1 MVRHTLATYRKKRD
15 FKKTPE
21 PPGKRE
27 ETFTEAADGMPGRGA
42 VGRFV
47 VHEHHASRLHF
58 DLRLEMGGVLKSFA
72 VPKGPSLD
80 PDVRRLAINTE
91 DHPVKYLDFQGS
103 IGDGQYGAG
112 QMVIWDQGTYG
123 VWTDADA
130 LRQYA
135 KGSLHL
141 EFHGEK
147 MRGGFML
154 IRGREDRQWLLFKK
168 RDDAAES
175 GNEPGLLL
183 PYGSRTEMPA
193 GFEIPAELL
202 RKAPVKQSKSA
213 QGVKSPKSGPAV
225 SKWPATAKKASL
237 PKMIEPMLA
246 TLADKPFS
254 DPLWMFETKWDG
266 WRALLRKDANGVHL
280 FSRSGKSLDGLFP
293 ELAGMG
299 SSLRAGECL
308 LDGEIVALDERGI
321 PKFQLLQNR
330 LKGKL
335 PWGRGGS
342 DKSRKAGTGRDA
354 GRADGAG
361 GSGEGAMVFY
371 AFDMPYCE
379 GRDLTACSLDQ
390 RKALLEKILPP
401 QALKPGKADDASALR
416 YSQGFEG
423 DGAAI
428 FEQAVNLGFEGV
440 VAKLKSSPYRRGRS
454 ADWLKIKGK
463 LRQEVVVGGYTEP
476 RRSRML
482 FGSLVVGLYQG
493 GKLVFTGH
501 VGGGFNAE
509 ALRDVHGFM
518 TPLETKTSP
527 FAPVPKTNE
536 KVQWIRPSLVAE
548 VEFAEWTDD
557 GIMRHPIFVGLRPDK
572 SPRDCVRETGQPVE
586 KLVEAAEAEVEAET
600 ETEAIMERS
609 HKPGGGGK
617 SAIAGKP
624 AGKAKAAKSGKTTPA
639 RSKPDAAARSGD
651 PVPGEPVFT
660 HTEKKYWPKEG
671 YTKGDLINYYRAV
684 APWLLPHLK
693 DRPLILKRYPNGI
706 EAPPFYQHDVKTAP
720 DFVSTIEV
728 EEPAGKINYALCQ
741 NEASLLWLAN
751 MGVIPQ
757 NPWLSRAP
765 HLDRPD
771 WIVFDLD
778 PQEVAFP
785 DVCKMALFLKEIL
798 DELALKA
805 YAKTSGS
812 RGIHVYVP
820 LKPVYDFAQGLD
832 FAQLVGA
839 LVVKRKPDAF
849 TVERSLKLRKRDRIY
864 FDCMQNS
871 MGKSVA
877 SVYSVREKPGA
888 TVSAALDWTELKRGV
903 RMEDFDIRTMP
914 KRLEKKGDLFADV
927 LKVKNGLEGAFKK
940 LQKLL

>member
-1 MVRHTLATYRKKRD
+1 MVRHTLDTYRKKRD

-27 ETFTEAADGMPGRGA
+27 KAFQAAAEGA
-42 VGRFV
+42 AGKSAAGRFV

-123 VWTDADA
+123 VWTDADP

-135 KGSLHL
+135 NGSLHL
-141 EFHGEK
+141 DFHGEK

-154 IRGREDRQWLLFKK
+154 VRGREDRQWLLFKK
-168 RDDAAES
+168 RDDAAET
-175 GNEPGLLL
+175 GHEPGLLL

-202 RKAPVKQSKSA
+202 RRAPTGNVKSGKGAKSPHPVKT
-213 QGVKSPKSGPAV
+213 PKSVPAV
-225 SKWPATAKKASL
+225 SKRTASAKKASL
-237 PKMIEPMLA
+237 PKTIEPMLA
-246 TLADKPFS
+246 TLADKPFT

-266 WRALLRKDANGVHL
+266 WRALLRKDGKGVHL
-280 FSRSGKSLDGLFP
+280 FSRTGKSLDGMFP
-293 ELAGMG
+293 ELAAVGA
-299 SSLRAGECL
+299 SLRAGECL

-335 PWGRGGS
+335 PWRRGGAG
-342 DKSRKAGTGRDA
+342 KSRKDSAGRDA
-354 GRADGAG
+354 GRAVAA

-379 GRDLTACSLDQ
+379 GLDLTACPLDD
-390 RKALLEKILPP
+390 RKALLEKVLPP
-401 QALKPGKADDASALR
+401 EALEPGRADDASALR
-416 YSQGFEG
+416 YSRGFEG

-463 LRQEVVVGGYTEP
+463 LRQEVVVCGYTEP

-482 FGSLVVGLYQG
+482 FGSLVAGLYQG

-501 VGGGFNAE
+501 VGGGFNAKS
-509 ALRDVHGFM
+509 LRDVHAFM
-518 TPLETKTSP
+518 APLGTRTSP
-527 FAPVPKTNE
+527 FAKVPKTNE
-536 KVQWIRPSLVAE
+536 KVQWIRPVLVAE
-548 VEFAEWTDD
+548 VEFTEWTDD

-572 SPRDCVRETGQPVE
+572 SPEDCVRETEQPVE
-586 KLVEAAEAEVEAET
+586 SLVEKAEEEMDPEVDAEEVEA
-600 ETEAIMERS
+600 
-609 HKPGGGGK
+609 
-617 SAIAGKP
+617 KP
-624 AGKAKAAKSGKTTPA
+624 AKMRSKSGKAASA
-639 RSKPDAAARSGD
+639 RSKPVAAARPGN
-651 PVPGEPVFT
+651 PVPDGLVFT

-671 YTKGDLINYYRAV
+671 YTKGDLIAYYRAV
-684 APWLLPHLK
+684 SRWLLPHLK

-706 EAPPFYQHDVKTAP
+706 DAPPFYQHDVKTAP
-720 DFVSTIEV
+720 GFVSTIEV
-728 EEPAGKINYALCQ
+728 QEAAGKINYALCQ

-757 NPWLSRAP
+757 NPWLSRVP
-765 HLDRPD
+765 HLERPD

-778 PQEVAFP
+778 PQQVAFP
-785 DVCKMALFLKEIL
+785 DVCKMALYLKEIL
-798 DELALKA
+798 DELALKS
-805 YAKTSGS
+805 YPKTSGS

-820 LKPVYDFAQGLD
+820 LKPSYDFAQGLD

-888 TVSAALDWTELKRGV
+888 TVSAALDWAELKKGV